1 MPNRKQ
7 RKKKGGRNKS
17 IKTRAM
23 REAVSTRKLHSRP
36 PKRQK
41 RQPAA
46 HEFKPEGAD
55 KGVARGA
62 R

>member
-1 MPNRKQ
+1 MPNQKQ
-7 RKKKGGRNKS
+7 RKKKEGRNKS
-17 IKTRAM
+17 KKTRAM
-23 REAVSTRKLHSRP
+23 REAVTERKLHSGP

-46 HEFKPEGAD
+46 LEFKPDGAD
-55 KGVARGA
+55 KGVTRGA